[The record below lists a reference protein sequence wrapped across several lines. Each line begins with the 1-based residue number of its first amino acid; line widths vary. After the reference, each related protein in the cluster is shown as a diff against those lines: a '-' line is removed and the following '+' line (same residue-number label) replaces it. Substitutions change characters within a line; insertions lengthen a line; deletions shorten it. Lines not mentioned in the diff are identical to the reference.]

1 MVVEAVDCRR
11 DVIFI
16 ASILVVVDLAI
27 LYVRLAVASMDI
39 FAKGEAEGCP
49 KSRGKIWSV
58 REHRHGR
65 GIYAGRCFRLF
76 SY

>member
-49 KSRGKIWSV
+49 KSRGKI
-58 REHRHGR
+58 
-65 GIYAGRCFRLF
+65 
-76 SY
+76 